1 MKKFI
6 LLLCVPALMLC
17 SCHKPKSVEPD
28 VKFYVDGVE
37 LQSDTLYPNLN
48 SYMDVK
54 IVAITPNI
62 CSYTW
67 GPINDYPIILRNG
80 ILNFHIISSAQ
91 PLFEQDY
98 VNGYREVSEFR
109 MKFSDTLY
117 QVGDHYKLK
126 VFSSDTYERTLNFIV
141 VP

>member
-1 MKKFI
+1 MPVPLDLSVLHLLDIFNLVKAPAQSLKKI
-6 LLLCVPALMLC
+6 L
-17 SCHKPKSVEPD
+17 
-28 VKFYVDGVE
+28 
-37 LQSDTLYPNLN
+37 
-48 SYMDVK
+48 
-54 IVAITPNI
+54 I
-62 CSYTW
+62 
-67 GPINDYPIILRNG
+67 
-80 ILNFHIISSAQ
+80 
-91 PLFEQDY
+91 